1 MNFITSETDLS
12 FCPSS
17 ALRKLLHSLLCAC
30 FRALNMNRN
39 PAPVADVILFP
50 FLSGMAEIDS
60 IGGMRPVTKIRSVD
74 KDEQA
79 PEQESK
85 QQDAEKQQADQ
96 DNDDGVQ
103 HIDEII

>member
-1 MNFITSETDLS
+1 
-12 FCPSS
+12 
-17 ALRKLLHSLLCAC
+17 
-30 FRALNMNRN
+30 
-39 PAPVADVILFP
+39 
-50 FLSGMAEIDS
+50 MAEIDS